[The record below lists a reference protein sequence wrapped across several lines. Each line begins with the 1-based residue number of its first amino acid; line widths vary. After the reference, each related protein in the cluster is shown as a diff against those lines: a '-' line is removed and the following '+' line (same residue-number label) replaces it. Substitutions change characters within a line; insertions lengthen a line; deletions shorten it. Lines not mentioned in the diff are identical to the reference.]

1 MWCKYHDIQT
11 PLLYWKAASAQCSD
25 NHQKQSAKSDYGNT
39 GCWLRNWPRDLEQL
53 CVLHHMQVGQRVSL
67 LDKNMTMALLK
78 FLLVD
83 QGPAYFFCKRPDI
96 FLFSAMLAMWFLLGL
111 FNPVVETWQQ
121 PETQVNRWAVLCANK
136 TLFTKTISGP
146 QCVPHPRLRRVW
158 FGGFGSHAVTVRM
171 RSRLQLGG
179 C

>member
-1 MWCKYHDIQT
+1 M
-11 PLLYWKAASAQCSD
+11 
-25 NHQKQSAKSDYGNT
+25 
-39 GCWLRNWPRDLEQL
+39 
-53 CVLHHMQVGQRVSL
+53 LHHMQVGQRVSL

-136 TLFTKTISGP
+136 TLFTKT
-146 QCVPHPRLRRVW
+146 
-158 FGGFGSHAVTVRM
+158 GS
-171 RSRLQLGG
+171 
-179 C
+179 